1 MVQIVCEKR
10 GETICLRIQDNGQG
24 MPEEAL
30 KELKQEIKDAM
41 QQESR
46 IQMRKISYGI
56 GVENTL
62 LRMHLFFGERFG
74 FELQNQENGGFC
86 VIMEITE
93 GSGMEHGGLENL
105 DCGR

>member
-1 MVQIVCEKR
+1 M
-10 GETICLRIQDNGQG
+10 
-24 MPEEAL
+24 
-30 KELKQEIKDAM
+30 
-41 QQESR
+41 
-46 IQMRKISYGI
+46 
-56 GVENTL
+56 ENTL

-93 GSGMEHGGLENL
+93 GSGMEHEGLEDL